1 MTTYNIGGSLPDR
14 SLSYIVRA
22 ADRELAEYLQTGGFC
37 YILTAR
43 QMGKS
48 SLKVRT
54 MQQLTAAGVACAQ
67 IDLTAIGAAQVSAMQ
82 WYNSIADDLASQ
94 FDLTA
99 EFEAF
104 LDDYTD
110 RSDVQRLVRF
120 IETIVLD
127 RISGRV
133 VIFVDEIDKV
143 ISLGNFTDD
152 FFGAIRNFS
161 ERRSTD
167 PKYRR
172 LSFVLLGVAS
182 PNDLIADK
190 ERTPFNIGREITLSG
205 FGAADDLS
213 PLISEFKD
221 RITASEILAWTGG
234 QPLLT
239 QKVCQLAATN
249 PDLSI
254 AKIVTTKIVQNW
266 EMQDRPPH
274 LSTIADRLL
283 AFDRHPSYSLEQYRR
298 ILESS
303 DGIDDDNSEQT
314 KWLKLSGLVIN
325 VNGKL
330 QVANQIYR
338 SVFDRAWI
346 DRELAKIY
354 PHGPTLIQWL
364 DTGKRDDR
372 LLLRG
377 SALDEAIDWID
388 TQLKTNRAIGLDNIA
403 FVQRSKDKRTDRKL
417 REKQIQIER
426 SENNLK
432 IEQSRIKKLIRQ
444 LKNIVKVGSIVGL
457 VLLTILFHQSGVNRD
472 SQEIINF
479 GINSRQIIEQY
490 EFAPLASL
498 EAAIKNAEKFKNSS
512 VPKDL
517 PYSTFAPQLALQK
530 IVDRI
535 QEKNEIG
542 TYQSGINSI
551 YYCKDGRIFSAG
563 DNGTIKSWNQRS
575 LTLDMIVGDLGSN
588 RADILTINFDNPNCN
603 GNFTYG
609 DSEGYIYLGKI
620 GADGKTFKLIDKKQ
634 SHEVRQ
640 PQSEG
645 GVQNI
650 RVTRDGKYLF
660 STGRKDGTLK
670 KWSIEGDQLK
680 LVWERLAHK
689 DGIVSLNFDDNDLP
703 TKIGTA
709 GKDKIARIWDL
720 NGNEIATLEG
730 HTAAVNSINFCSNC
744 QEESKIVT
752 GSSDGT
758 ARLWSMS
765 GRQKDLLPH
774 TGEIR
779 AVRFSKD
786 GKLLATATDRDPTS
800 INGSSVRIWNLES
813 RTLITEFKGHQGA
826 IESMRFNEQNSHEL
840 ITSGQKDSTIKV
852 WKIPN
857 LPQDIHRNRINSVR
871 FDPKDS
877 QHFITTGDDGQVRW
891 WRYDSTKEQIESIA
905 SYQSQENKELHF
917 KSIRFHPKLGR
928 KLIAVGDSAGEVRF
942 LKIENDRIIK
952 IGEFS
957 TEHGEVMSMDW
968 NYEPY
973 NGDNNRY
980 LLATSGTGSNSNS
993 NTLKIW
999 VVNVASVSKEKE
1011 KQIESKQNKLS
1022 EYRYLTVRFSK
1033 DGESL
1038 AVSGEKKL
1046 GMLANNINLEHNKI
1060 TFKSL
1065 KNSKILNDNESQGKA
1080 LIIFSNDS
1088 KSIAAIG
1095 RDGKIWKSGI
1105 NDNLFDSTP
1114 IETYQAGTI
1123 NAAFGLSDKFIA
1135 TIGAGSAVRIWDF
1148 QGRQLADYR
1157 SYWGNLNSVD
1167 LSKDG
1172 KYILVGGDNGI
1183 PRVWRIDRDLPTL
1196 IAAGCEWLGVDDVR
1210 ASPQDPELTAACNFN

>member
-1 MTTYNIGGSLPDR
+1 MEEKYRTPSMTTYNIGGSLPDR
-14 SLSYIVRA
+14 SPGYIVRT
-22 ADRELAEYLQTGGFC
+22 ADRELTEYLQTGGFC

-82 WYNSIADDLASQ
+82 WYNSIADELASQ

-99 EFEAF
+99 ELEAF

-127 RISGRV
+127 RISGKV

-213 PLISEFKD
+213 PLISEFKG

-249 PDLSI
+249 PDLSLNE
-254 AKIVTTKIVQNW
+254 IVTTKIVENW

-298 ILESS
+298 ILESI

-325 VNGKL
+325 INGRL

-426 SENNLK
+426 SESNLK

-498 EAAIKNAEKFKNSS
+498 EASIRNAEKFKNSS

-535 QEKNEIG
+535 QEKNEID

-551 YYCKDGRIFSAG
+551 YYCQDGRIFSAG
-563 DNGTIKSWNQRS
+563 DNGTIKSWNQKS
-575 LTLDMIVGDLGSN
+575 QN
-588 RADILTINFDNPNCN
+588 RQAIEVNIGNNRPDILTINFDNPNCN
-603 GNFTYG
+603 GNFAYG
-609 DSEGYIYLGKI
+609 DAEGYINVGKI
-620 GADGKTFKLIDKKQ
+620 GTDGETFKLIAKNL
-634 SHEVRQ
+634 SHEVGQ
-640 PQSEG
+640 PPSEG

-650 RVTRDGKYLF
+650 RLTRDGKYLF

-670 KWSIEGDQLK
+670 KWSIEGNGLQ
-680 LVWERLAHK
+680 LVWEKKSAHTG
-689 DGIVSLNFDDNDLP
+689 GIVSLNFNDLQ
-703 TKIGTA
+703 TQIGTA
-709 GKDKIARIWDL
+709 GKDNTAKIWNLD
-720 NGNEIATLEG
+720 GNQLATLTG
-730 HTAAVNSINFCSNC
+730 HAGDVNSINFCSNC

-765 GRQKDLLPH
+765 GKEGYLLPH

-786 GKLLATATDRDPTS
+786 GTLLATATDRDPTS
-800 INGSSVRIWNLES
+800 INGSSVRIWNLAS
-813 RTLITEFKGHQGA
+813 RKLITEFKGHQGTV
-826 IESMRFNEQNSHEL
+826 ESMRFNDRNSREL

-852 WKIPN
+852 WKIPH
-857 LPQDIHRNRINSVR
+857 LPQDIHRDRIYSVR
-871 FDPKDS
+871 FDPNDS
-877 QHFITTGDDGQVRW
+877 RYFITAGDDGRVLW
-891 WRYDSTKEQIESIA
+891 WRYDSELNQIESIA
-905 SYQSQENKELHF
+905 SYESPENKKLKF

-928 KLIAVGDSAGEVRF
+928 KLIAVGDSVGDVRF
-942 LKIENDRIIK
+942 LKIETDRIVK

-957 TEHGEVMSMDW
+957 TDRGQVMSMDW

-973 NGDNNRY
+973 NNDRNRY
-980 LLATSGTGSNSNS
+980 LLATSSTGSKPNSNPL
-993 NTLKIW
+993 NVW
-999 VVNVASVSKEKE
+999 VINIATFSKEKE
-1011 KQIESKQNKLS
+1011 KQIESKDYKLL
-1022 EYRYLTVRFSK
+1022 EYRYLSVRFSK
-1033 DGESL
+1033 DGEKL
-1038 AVSGEKKL
+1038 AIAGEKQL
-1046 GMLANNINLEHNKI
+1046 GMLAKNINSERNKI

-1065 KNSKILNDNESQGKA
+1065 GMTKGRDGNESQGKV
-1080 LIIFSNDS
+1080 IIVFSSDS

-1095 RDGKIWKSGI
+1095 RDGKIWKSSI
-1105 NDNLFDSTP
+1105 KDKLFDSTP
-1114 IETYQAGTI
+1114 IETYQAGTT
-1123 NAAFGLSDKFIA
+1123 NAAFGLGDKSIA
-1135 TIGAGSAVRIWDF
+1135 TVGASSAVRIWDF

-1167 LSKDG
+1167 LTKDG
-1172 KYILVGGDNGI
+1172 KYVLVGGDDGI
-1183 PRVWRIDRDLPTL
+1183 PRVWKIDRDLPAL
-1196 IAAGCEWLGVDDVR
+1196 IDAGCKWLGRGKFD
-1210 ASPQDPELTAACNFN
+1210 